1 MKFTKLVCYLDQVL
15 SAHFLILST
24 WTDPKAQSTRIC
36 FCLKTDSFF
45 PDLAYRLHVS
55 GKNGHRK
62 LIFSRTLPR
71 VEIFENAGFLFP
83 CGRTKTEVFECDDVI
98 HHTLLAWCMLHK
110 RCYISSVLAFSCR
123 RAKTIRIRYVNPR
136 SRRLEVV
143 GERENGR
150 ARGRHARLL
159 LARPFFLV
167 PTTSKRLLRRLTLA
181 CMRIFLKPEKKFSIF
196 NEERRTR
203 RGLNGL
209 PLSEDTILRGVSS
222 SSLAADNL
230 QEPQHGVEWTNGNSS
245 QAGLCVKITL
255 LFFRIKLK

>member
-24 WTDPKAQSTRIC
+24 WTDPKAQSTPIC

-110 RCYISSVLAFSCR
+110 RCYISSVLAFSCG
-123 RAKTIRIRYVNPR
+123 RAKTIRIRYVSPR

-167 PTTSKRLLRRLTLA
+167 PTTSKRLLRRLTLV
-181 CMRIFLKPEKKFSIF
+181 CMRIFLKTEKKFSVF
-196 NEERRTR
+196 NEGKKDSKRSKRITFIWR
-203 RGLNGL
+203 HN
-209 PLSEDTILRGVSS
+209 SSRGVLIISGS
-222 SSLAADNL
+222 
-230 QEPQHGVEWTNGNSS
+230 W
-245 QAGLCVKITL
+245 
-255 LFFRIKLK
+255 

>member
-45 PDLAYRLHVS
+45 PYGLAYRLHVS

-71 VEIFENAGFLFP
+71 VVIFENAGFAFT

-98 HHTLLAWCMLHK
+98 HHILLAWCMLHK
-110 RCYISSVLAFSCR
+110 RCYCISIVLAFSCG
-123 RAKTIRIRYVNPR
+123 RAKTIRIRYVSPR
-136 SRRLEVV
+136 RRRLEVG

-150 ARGRHARLL
+150 TRGRHVCLL
-159 LARPFFLV
+159 LARPF
-167 PTTSKRLLRRLTLA
+167 LLCPLLPSA
-181 CMRIFLKPEKKFSIF
+181 CY
-196 NEERRTR
+196 
-203 RGLNGL
+203 
-209 PLSEDTILRGVSS
+209 
-222 SSLAADNL
+222 
-230 QEPQHGVEWTNGNSS
+230 
-245 QAGLCVKITL
+245 AG
-255 LFFRIKLK
+255 